1 MNGTV
6 VQYNFLRMENED
18 FYGLD
23 YAIVINENE
32 DTVTLLPFNNKF
44 VKDSIA
50 SFCLGKIDGFLEIR
64 NEGYI
69 ENSGQYVHFDK
80 IIDVPKADVT
90 PVAAQDTLGNLYVS
104 EDGSFV
110 PVKLSNYQMNMV
122 SERQEI
128 FNEGETTTPLGLI
141 FKADKSYKL
150 DYDSISS
157 KELLDLGS
165 TTFDRYREYNFGN
178 EKIVVFY
185 IDGKRYSLTMRK
197 GDSSSLKERNSEL
210 MEVFQIA

>member
-128 FNEGETTTPLGLI
+128 FNEGEATTPLGLI